1 MIIRGTAAGRC
12 INRSLHFLE
21 QVIVALGEKGS
32 GKRSHVPYRN
42 SRLTHLLS
50 NALRGKSKT
59 LMFVNVSSSA
69 EHHMETKSS
78 LQFAQKV
85 NGCDV
90 GPAARG
96 MPKTPPRPR

>member
-1 MIIRGTAAGRC
+1 MAA
-12 INRSLHFLE
+12 HAAAM
-21 QVIVALGEKGS
+21 VTKAK
-32 GKRSHVPYRN
+32 HVPYRN

-59 LMFVNVSSSA
+59 LMFVNVSPAA
-69 EHHMETKSS
+69 EHHQETKSS

-90 GPAARG
+90 GPAVRAV
-96 MPKTPPRPR
+96 PKTPPHR

>member
-1 MIIRGTAAGRC
+1 MHTRCVVRPARHSAAAR
-12 INRSLHFLE
+12 
-21 QVIVALGEKGS
+21 VAAMVSKS
-32 GKRSHVPYRN
+32 KHVPYRN

-90 GPAARG
+90 GPVARG
-96 MPKTPPRPR
+96 MPKTPPRLR